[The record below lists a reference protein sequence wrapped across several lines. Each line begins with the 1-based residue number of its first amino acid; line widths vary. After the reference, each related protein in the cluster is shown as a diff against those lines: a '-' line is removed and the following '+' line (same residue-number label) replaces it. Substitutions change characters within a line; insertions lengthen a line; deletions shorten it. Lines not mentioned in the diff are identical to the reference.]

1 VLGGAVLR
9 SNVVRVGFLTH
20 LLWDRYGPF
29 WAGLARAA
37 GAEVVRPEREA
48 IVARLT
54 DPRVAHAPAVAFR
67 LAVAA
72 ALALE
77 DVDLI
82 VAPRL
87 NPERDGGPGGAQDP
101 WIADLPAT
109 LERVRGAGPIIVPVA
124 ADLTGPLETDA
135 VSFLARLV
143 HEPAR
148 VRRAWAQQRASAR
161 PPRRGAPEGRV
172 RPSEQRTVAV
182 VGQPWLA
189 TPAVARLATG
199 VGEQPLVAAAFDPED
214 LRAEGRRVDARLIDT
229 DAEALGAVRRFAR
242 SAGVD
247 ALRFVVDGGSGSDA
261 WLARRAEALAPR
273 RVEVVDL
280 RTLGDDEARLRALV
294 DAVG

>member
-1 VLGGAVLR
+1 M
-9 SNVVRVGFLTH
+9 RVGFLTH

-29 WAGLARAA
+29 WVGLARAG
-37 GAEVVRPEREA
+37 GAEVVRPDLEA
-48 IVARLT
+48 VLARLT

-82 VAPRL
+82 VVPRL
-87 NPERDGGPGGAQDP
+87 NPERDGGPGAAQDP

-109 LERVRGAGPIIVPVA
+109 LERVRGAGPTIVPVA
-124 ADLTGPLETDA
+124 ADLTGRLETAA

-148 VRRAWAQQRASAR
+148 VRRAWAQQRAAAR
-161 PPRRGAPEGRV
+161 APRRAAPEGRV

-189 TPAVARLATG
+189 TPAVARLATRA
-199 VGEQPLVAAAFDPED
+199 GEQPLTPASFAPDD
-214 LRAEGRRVDARLIDT
+214 LRAEGRRADPRLIDT

-247 ALRFVVDGGSGSDA
+247 EVRFVLDGGSGSDA
-261 WLARRAEALAPR
+261 WLARRAEALAHR
-273 RVEVVDL
+273 RIEVVDL
-280 RTLGDDEARLRALV
+280 RSLADDEARLRALI